1 MVNLANPTAFVEL
14 TRRVLPW
21 LAAATLVL
29 FVAGLGL
36 SFAAPPD
43 YQQGETVKI
52 MYLHVPAAWM
62 ATFVYGVMVVASL
75 GTLVWR
81 HRLAD
86 HQILGRLVEHPAS
99 AGLCVP
105 ARRAD
110 DRALASMAFDRD
122 VARLHLP

>member
-21 LAAATLVL
+21 LAATTAAL
-29 FVAGLGL
+29 FVVGLWL

-62 ATFVYGVMVVASL
+62 ATFVYAVMTASAL
-75 GTLVWR
+75 GTLVLAPSACGRGAEGGGAAWR
-81 HRLAD
+81 
-86 HQILGRLVEHPAS
+86 G
-99 AGLCVP
+99 
-105 ARRAD
+105 
-110 DRALASMAFDRD
+110 
-122 VARLHLP
+122 LHLRLSHHGIAVG